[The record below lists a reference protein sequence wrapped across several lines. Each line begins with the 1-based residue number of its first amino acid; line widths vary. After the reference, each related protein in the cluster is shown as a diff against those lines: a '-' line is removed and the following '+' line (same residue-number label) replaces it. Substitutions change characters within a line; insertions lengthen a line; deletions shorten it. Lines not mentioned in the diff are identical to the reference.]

1 MRSAIVIDHGNVVVS
16 GEEDRS
22 EKTEA
27 VKEAVEELLNE
38 NENLGPIVVDD
49 LTVNLGAHRE
59 DWEEGEPCP
68 ECGSAKISV
77 MNLSEDRYVSE
88 GGEFEFVKKG
98 DALGPDTSYV
108 CGNCV
113 TFLKS
118 TPASA

>member
-1 MRSAIVIDHGNVVVS
+1 MRSAIVIDHGDVVVS

-38 NENLGPIVVDD
+38 NLGPIVVDD
-49 LTVNLGAHRE
+49 LTVTLGAHRE